1 MTDKNLTIRHNAKL
15 IRLISSLQR
24 FYFRPTFLGAE
35 NLVAHKPAMYV
46 GNHTI
51 YGVLDSPILIDY
63 LFTEHKIAVVSLA
76 DHMHFHIPVWKEVVK
91 RVGGIDGIQEYAKA
105 AMRQGYSILVF
116 PGGGREVIKRKG
128 EAYQLIWKQRFGFLK
143 LAQEFGYEIAPFVA
157 LGGDEVFD
165 LGFDVNVLLQQKWF
179 NKILS
184 NPKIDRFLRHGEVIP
199 SIPKHLIPKRIPFYF
214 KFMPRLATDQ
224 IQTMDDMMLF
234 RDQLQQLIYTEIEAL
249 KLYRSEDVDFKHKD
263 TKHTGW
269 D

>member
-1 MTDKNLTIRHNAKL
+1 MTDKTLKIRHNAKL

-24 FYFRPTFLGAE
+24 FYFRPTFLGTE
-35 NLVAHKPAMYV
+35 NLVPHKPAMYV

-91 RVGGIDGIQEYAKA
+91 RVGGIDGVQEYAKA

-165 LGFDVNVLLQQKWF
+165 LAFDVNVLLQQKWF

-184 NPKIDRFLRHGEVIP
+184 NPKIDSFLRHGEVIP
-199 SIPKHLIPKRIPFYF
+199 SIPKHIIPKRIPFYF
-214 KFMPRLATDQ
+214 KFMPRIAIDQ
-224 IQTMDDMMLF
+224 IETMDDMILF

-249 KLYRSEDVDFKHKD
+249 KSYRAEDVGLKD
-263 TKHTGW
+263 TNSKYSG
-269 D
+269 

>member
-1 MTDKNLTIRHNAKL
+1 MTQKKLEIQHNPKL
-15 IRLISSLQR
+15 LRAISALQR
-24 FYFRPTFLGAE
+24 FYFRPTFLGTE
-35 NLVAHKPAMYV
+35 NIDQTKPVMYV

-63 LFTEHKIAVVSLA
+63 LFNEHKIAVVSLA

-91 RVGGIDGIQEYAKA
+91 RVGGVDGVQEYAKE

-143 LAQEFGYEIAPFVA
+143 LAQEFGYDIAPFVA

-165 LGFDVNVLLQQKWF
+165 LAFDVNVLLKQKWF

-184 NPKIDRFLRHGEVIP
+184 NPQIGSLLRQGEVSP
-199 SIPKHLIPKRIPFYF
+199 SIPKHIIPKRIPFYF
-214 KFMPRLATDQ
+214 KFMPRLSIDQ
-224 IQTMDDMMLF
+224 IENMDDMIVF
-234 RDQLQQLIYTEIEAL
+234 RDQLQASIYTEIEAL
-249 KLYRSEDVDFKHKD
+249 KSYRAHDLEQNA
-263 TKHTGW
+263 
-269 D
+269 

>member
-1 MTDKNLTIRHNAKL
+1 MTEKTLKIRHNAKL

-24 FYFRPTFLGAE
+24 FYFRPTFLGTE
-35 NLVAHKPAMYV
+35 NLVPNKPAIYV

-76 DHMHFHIPVWKEVVK
+76 DHMHFHIPIWKEVVK
-91 RVGGIDGIQEYAKA
+91 RVGGVDGVQEYAKE

-165 LGFDVNVLLQQKWF
+165 LAFDVNVLLKQKWF
-179 NKILS
+179 NKLLS
-184 NPKIDRFLRHGEVIP
+184 NPKIGSLLRQGEVIP
-199 SIPKHLIPKRIPFYF
+199 SIPKHIIPKRIPFYF
-214 KFMPRLATDQ
+214 KFMPRLSIDQ
-224 IQTMDDMMLF
+224 IENMDDMIVF
-234 RDQLQQLIYTEIEAL
+234 RDQLQASIYTEIEVL
-249 KLYRSEDVDFKHKD
+249 KSYRTHDLEQKP
-263 TKHTGW
+263 
-269 D
+269 